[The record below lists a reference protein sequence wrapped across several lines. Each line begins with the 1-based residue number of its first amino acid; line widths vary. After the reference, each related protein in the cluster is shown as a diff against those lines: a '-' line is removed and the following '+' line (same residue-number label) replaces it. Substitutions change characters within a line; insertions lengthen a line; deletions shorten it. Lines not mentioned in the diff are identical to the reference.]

1 MSSIRTK
8 AGDYQTVIEG
18 VGYAKRVFSQKES
31 DCLDIINMVATDEY
45 MGGET
50 GKEFADKLR
59 SIGKVVAAL
68 NVKMDKLIA
77 AIAAKSDENK
87 TWLNG
92 AMSSGFESAEKG
104 FSTLGDLISDTKING
119 KPKS

>member
-8 AGDYQTVIEG
+8 AGDSQTVIEG

-31 DCLDIINMVATDEY
+31 DCQDIINMIATDEY

-59 SIGKVVAAL
+59 SVGKVVAAL
-68 NVKMDKLIA
+68 NAKMDKLIA
-77 AIAAKSDENK
+77 KIAEKSEENAK
-87 TWLNG
+87 WLNTT
-92 AMSSGFESAEKG
+92 MSSGFEDADKG
-104 FSTLGDLISDTKING
+104 FNSLGDLIQDTKING